1 MANNAIPEG
10 ELGLFSGSGI
20 HAQKMCILHA
30 CKHIHRVTN
39 IIYKIYQIYENIYST
54 RLSMPR
60 I

>member
-54 RLSMPR
+54 
-60 I
+60 